1 MYFYVQ
7 DRQILI
13 LSLDKHLLVI
23 RGMMHPL
30 VIHVMRP
37 YAVQAGHAVCS
48 DLSHEM
54 QHICQKHLR
63 LSTR

>member
-23 RGMMHPL
+23 CGMMHPL

-48 DLSHEM
+48 DLSTSARNTSDN
-54 QHICQKHLR
+54 QHVRI
-63 LSTR
+63 